1 MAMNRLSSELFRLY
15 SPVALPDPATSDDH
29 LALWDAQGRVRA
41 LVLELGRPAD
51 WAALSVV
58 WQGVQADLALPAPA
72 IVVQGVDAYQLW
84 FSLAEPLA
92 ADQAQAFL
100 QALVA
105 RYLANLAPHRLR
117 LLPSTDPAL
126 APADRHPAAVPQR
139 LADEQ
144 WSAFVSA
151 DLAPMFTETPWLD
164 MAPNLDG
171 QAGLLVNLRSIPPDA
186 LQAAMV
192 RLHPAVAA
200 DVSPPLLDAHAVVP
214 REAAPA
220 GPQPGPRHFLLAVM
234 QDERVALALRI
245 EAAKALLPFTGD

>member
-1 MAMNRLSSELFRLY
+1 MNRLSSELFRLY
-15 SPVALPDPATSDDH
+15 SPVALPDAATSDGH
-29 LALWDAQGRVRA
+29 LALWDDQGRVRA
-41 LVLELGRPAD
+41 LVLELGRPAH

-58 WQGVQADLALPAPA
+58 WQGVQADLGLPAPA

-84 FSLAEPLA
+84 FSLSEPLA
-92 ADQAQAFL
+92 AHQAQAFL

-105 RYLANLAPHRLR
+105 RYLAEVAPHRLR

-126 APADRHPAAVPQR
+126 PAADRHAAVVPQR

-171 QAGLLVNLRSIPPDA
+171 QAGLLAGLKCIQPGA
-186 LQAAMV
+186 W
-192 RLHPAVAA
+192 
-200 DVSPPLLDAHAVVP
+200 
-214 REAAPA
+214 REAITRLQPAPFVVSA
-220 GPQPGPRHFLLAVM
+220 AHHGHVDPKHFLQGVMNDDAVPM
-234 QDERVALALRI
+234 SLRI
-245 EAAKALLPFTGD
+245 EAAKALLLYTRD